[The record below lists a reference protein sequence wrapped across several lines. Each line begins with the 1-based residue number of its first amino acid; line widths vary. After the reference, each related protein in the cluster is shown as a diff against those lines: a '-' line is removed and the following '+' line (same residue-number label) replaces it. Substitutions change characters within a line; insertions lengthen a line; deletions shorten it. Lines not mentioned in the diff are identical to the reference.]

1 MTVIALWLFLT
12 VSLVSLRCVM
22 MVFPDHT
29 HSLFFVGKPNFSDT
43 FKKIIKVKKWGY
55 NSDAM
60 QQSAWLVVRT
70 ITDCS
75 YRVFFNCMTVRQA
88 SDSMTTALS

>member
-43 FKKIIKVKKWGY
+43 FKKIINRYEKVGY

-60 QQSAWLVVRT
+60 QQSAWLFVKQSRNVAMVSSL
-70 ITDCS
+70 I
-75 YRVFFNCMTVRQA
+75 A
-88 SDSMTTALS
+88 